1 VTLFFEVAVANERG
15 PRRYSA
21 AMTRL
26 LGLALRAFCA
36 LGIIFSTVTAS
47 RASAQGTPLQS
58 FSVLRFT
65 PAVGTLNYFMVDG
78 GRVHGEMSASAGL
91 VLDYA
96 YNPFR
101 LYPAT
106 CDAMGNNCQITPG
119 TAPTSLV
126 EHTGVAHIWGALAMF
141 ERLQL
146 GINVPLAISSGAG
159 FMYGP
164 MPREAI
170 LGGEAFAL
178 ADPRISVKVNAL
190 DDRASGFRLAFDAYV
205 TVPTGHYATTQSFS
219 FLGDEQPMFGGYLIA
234 ELVTSGL
241 HVAAN
246 VGGYWRDGDTLFST
260 EATGQFTYAL
270 ALGYEIT
277 PVIDVFGELEGGTSF
292 RQAVDENPLEWR
304 LGGRFRLDD
313 VVFSLGAGTGII
325 AGAGVPMVRVLG
337 GFAWAPLVTD
347 EDHDGINDTEDSCP
361 TEAEDVDD
369 HDDLDGCPDGDN
381 DGDGILD
388 AADTCPNDAE
398 DLDGE
403 EDTDGCPDLD
413 TDGDGIRD
421 GYDSCPN
428 EAEDIDEDRD
438 DDGCPEHDRD
448 RDNINDDVDACPT
461 DPEDTDG
468 FGDEDGCPETDF
480 DGDAVSDE
488 MDECPD
494 QAEDADGFEDEN
506 GCPEEGAPPPEH
518 GRHGGH
524 H

>member
-1 VTLFFEVAVANERG
+1 MMCTRSGRGSTGALGALLFFSLWGTA
-15 PRRYSA
+15 
-21 AMTRL
+21 
-26 LGLALRAFCA
+26 GL
-36 LGIIFSTVTAS
+36 
-47 RASAQGTPLQS
+47 ASAQDVPLAD

-78 GRVHGEMSASAGL
+78 GRVHGNLDPSAGL
-91 VLDYA
+91 VIDYA
-96 YNPFR
+96 HNPFR

-106 CDAMGNNCQITPG
+106 CDAMGGNCQIMPG
-119 TAPTSLV
+119 TEPTSLV
-126 EHTGVAHIWGALAMF
+126 EYTAVAHVWGALAMF

-146 GINVPLAISSGAG
+146 GLNVPLALTSGSS
-159 FMYGP
+159 FTYGP
-164 MPREAI
+164 MPREMI
-170 LGGEAFAL
+170 PGGVGFAL
-178 ADPRISVKVNAL
+178 ADPRFSVKVNAL
-190 DDRASGFRLAFDAYV
+190 DDRASGFRLAFNAYV
-205 TVPTGHYATTQSFS
+205 TIPTGHYIAPNRY
-219 FLGDEQPMFGGYLIA
+219 LGDEQPMVGGYLIA
-234 ELVTSGL
+234 ELVTSGF
-241 HVAAN
+241 HAAAN

-277 PVIDVFGELEGGTSF
+277 PLIDVFGELEGGTSF
-292 RQAVDENPLEWR
+292 RSAVDENPMEWR
-304 LGGRFRLDD
+304 LGARFRVDD
-313 VVFSLGAGTGII
+313 VVFSLGGGTGII
-325 AGAGVPMVRVLG
+325 AGAGVPLFRALG
-337 GFAWAPLVTD
+337 SFAWAPLVTD
-347 EDHDGINDTEDSCP
+347 EDHDNLNDSEDNCP

-369 HDDLDGCPDGDN
+369 FDDTDGCPDPDN

-388 AADTCPNDAE
+388 AQDTCPDTAE

-428 EAEDIDEDRD
+428 EAEDMDEDRD

-461 DPEDTDG
+461 EPEDTDG

-480 DGDAVSDE
+480 DADNVSDE

-494 QAEDADGFEDEN
+494 QAEDVDGFEDEN
-506 GCPEEGAPPPEH
+506 GCPEEGAPPPAH
-518 GRHGGH
+518 GGRHH
-524 H
+524 